1 MRADYLRP
9 WMDLLRARLEPG
21 ERILA
26 QGRAFE
32 PHRDTFELSQLI
44 SGPGCAV
51 LVTERRALWVSRSD
65 KRWVRILPFAVV
77 RFYVELTQ
85 AHRYALALDHE
96 AMERLQWV
104 PARRLLAWSW
114 GNAEEARPVSR
125 SVLAFSRRDTAAAGA
140 IRTQLQT
147 AGVPGGRA
155 TIATEART
163 APRGAV
169 QGLEGLT
176 RLQSDTPGETRQSK
190 AE

>member
-1 MRADYLRP
+1 MGESVEMRADYLRP

-32 PHRDTFELSQLI
+32 PHWDTFELSQVI

-65 KRWVRILPFAVV
+65 KRWVRFLPFAVV
-77 RFYVELTQ
+77 RFYIELTQ
-85 AHRYALALDHE
+85 AHRCALALDHE

-114 GNAEEARPVSR
+114 GNAEVVRPVTS
-125 SVLAFSRRDTAAAGA
+125 SALAFSRRDTKAARA
-140 IRTQLQT
+140 IRSRLQ
-147 AGVPGGRA
+147 AMGVPAGQ
-155 TIATEART
+155 
-163 APRGAV
+163 PRS
-169 QGLEGLT
+169 LPKRR
-176 RLQSDTPGETRQSK
+176 RLGEVPYTVLRG
-190 AE
+190 